1 MRSPESLEKQE
12 DLARIRFYGSTVL
25 DVNWAMFGIECL
37 VVESGSHVINGCRV
51 LDGSVNGCDAL
62 FEVKKAGYGT
72 FIAHKQIKSHKCLWN
87 LKQSKHA
94 LKLGE
99 FDCDKFIAA
108 AKYGSLKV
116 IKRSN
121 SYSSKQYGKEE
132 IQAIQTGF
140 GYAVLH
146 NHTKILTHF
155 GSNNTSFNVVSASCK
170 KSSVGSDYDDE
181 FVDVKSEE
189 YERILICRCR
199 YTLLALAY
207 ALIPGV
213 TRAYAWSRNK
223 KWKLPMIHT
232 IIIALLA
239 LAYALIPGV
248 TRATVGDSSDGLKRK
263 AFVTGKEWMYDL
275 T

>member
-146 NHTKILTHF
+146 NHTKIVKMILTHF
-155 GSNNTSFNVVSASCK
+155 GSNNTSFNVVSASSK
-170 KSSVGSDYDDE
+170 KKKTKSMTDFMIRRDLRRRVHRVIRPGAASVQTMMMNSWT
-181 FVDVKSEE
+181 KS
-189 YERILICRCR
+189 CR
-199 YTLLALAY
+199 
-207 ALIPGV
+207 
-213 TRAYAWSRNK
+213 
-223 KWKLPMIHT
+223 MT
-232 IIIALLA
+232 I
-239 LAYALIPGV
+239 
-248 TRATVGDSSDGLKRK
+248 KQ
-263 AFVTGKEWMYDL
+263 
-275 T
+275 